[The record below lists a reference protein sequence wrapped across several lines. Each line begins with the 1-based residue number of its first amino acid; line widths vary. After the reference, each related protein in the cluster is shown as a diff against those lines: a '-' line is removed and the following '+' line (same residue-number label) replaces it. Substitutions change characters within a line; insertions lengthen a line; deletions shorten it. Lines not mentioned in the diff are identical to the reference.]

1 METVDVSI
9 KKTRSR
15 SRRHKKSTKKGL
27 SRTFSKLGL
36 KSSKKKKKSRRRSSK
51 KKKSKRISSTMHFN
65 TPEKSK
71 VDDPLSIYTK
81 DGCGACQKAKDL
93 MTTNNIKFVVYQ
105 KKDHEDAL
113 KILTNDYKYAPVII
127 DRNNKFIGGYEDLRK
142 ILQ

>member
-9 KKTRSR
+9 KKARSR
-15 SRRHKKSTKKGL
+15 SRRRKKSSKKGL

-36 KSSKKKKKSRRRSSK
+36 KSSKKKKSKRRSSK
-51 KKKSKRISSTMHFN
+51 KKKSKRRSSTMHFN

-93 MTTNNIKFVVYQ
+93 MTTNNIKFIVYQ
-105 KKDHEDAL
+105 KKDYEDTL